1 MSEKTFCQTI
11 HVATMAVSL
20 FVLRQVYEI
29 GAPGWYGPLQ
39 PTSSTTS
46 KIVLLSAQRE
56 VV

>member
-29 GAPGWYGPLQ
+29 GALGYFLVGLTGLVWSI
-39 PTSSTTS
+39 TAH
-46 KIVLLSAQRE
+46 IE
-56 VV
+56 HDE